1 MLSRLIR
8 LKHIFVPL
16 LLAMTLLACSDRD
29 KKLYTEA
36 QALWIADRYTEAVS
50 KLLVITEL
58 GTDEKYVS
66 KSLFR
71 LGEIHYLNLDMPDKA
86 LDFFHMAEL
95 RKEDPEIVR
104 SSLEYIA
111 QIELVTN
118 QNYDGAILQY
128 QKIIDTFSD
137 EINVDEYLFKI
148 AKVYMD
154 KGDYSQA
161 AIEFASLINRF
172 PKGKLVFD
180 AEYEIAVSYFI
191 KGDSKEALKRFNAL
205 LDKKSDHK
213 YDYDIKLSRAICF
226 EDLGKLKQALKQYEE
241 LLADYP
247 DKLVLKKKIKSVRHR
262 ATRKVS

>member
-1 MLSRLIR
+1 MLSCIIR
-8 LKHIFVPL
+8 FKHVFIPF
-16 LLAMTLLACSDRD
+16 LLAVALLGCSDRD
-29 KKLYTEA
+29 KDLYTKA
-36 QALWIADRYTEAVS
+36 QALWIADRYNEAVS

-58 GTDEKYVS
+58 GTNEKYVS
-66 KSLFR
+66 ESLFR

-95 RKEDPEIVR
+95 RKEEPKIVR

-137 EINVDEYLFKI
+137 KINVDEYLFKI
-148 AKVYMD
+148 GEVYMN

-172 PKGKLVFD
+172 PKSKLVFD
-180 AEYEIAVSYFI
+180 ADYEIAVSYFI
-191 KGDSKEALKRFNAL
+191 KGDSGEALKRFDAL
-205 LDKKSDHK
+205 LNQKSDHK

-226 EDLGKLKQALKQYEE
+226 EDLGKLKQALTQYEE

-247 DKLVLKKKIKSVRHR
+247 DKQVLKKKIESVRHR
-262 ATRKVS
+262 TTRKVS